1 MQTYNYENVDA
12 LNLRWMRYVSGS
24 GIRCHVKLVEALQE
38 RPGTLT
44 NIEISAGSAKIAIPG
59 AMQTGDYAEY
69 WGEGPIRIFDKNG
82 FLLRTAPAYQTPTL
96 TSGANNLVIKASGS
110 GTVKMTAITLGN

>member
-1 MQTYNYENVDA
+1 MYTYNYANVDA
-12 LNLRWMRYVSGS
+12 LNLRWMRYASGS
-24 GIRCHVKLVEALQE
+24 GIRCQVKLVEALQE
-38 RPGTLT
+38 RTSTLR
-44 NIEISAGSAKIAIPG
+44 NIEISAGSAKVAIPG

-82 FLLRTAPAYQTPTL
+82 FLLRTSPASQAPTL
-96 TSGANNLVIKASGS
+96 TSGANSLAVKASGP